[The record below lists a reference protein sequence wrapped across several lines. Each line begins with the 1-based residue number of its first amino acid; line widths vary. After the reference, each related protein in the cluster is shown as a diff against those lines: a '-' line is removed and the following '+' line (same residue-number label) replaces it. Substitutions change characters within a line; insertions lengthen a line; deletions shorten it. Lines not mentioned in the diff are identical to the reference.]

1 MIGILKHKK
10 TGVTINLNEWEMENG
25 AETLFTTQDGVEMIL
40 GQKFWVV
47 TNLAWEIF
55 SSYNYQASKTCL
67 YFSSEQRAKEYVE
80 LRMNTELLKVQNLHK

>member
-40 GQKFWVV
+40 
-47 TNLAWEIF
+47 
-55 SSYNYQASKTCL
+55 
-67 YFSSEQRAKEYVE
+67 
-80 LRMNTELLKVQNLHK
+80 